1 MASTTASSTS
11 ETARLREALRE
22 HSRFLSVHV
31 DRRPEWLDDL
41 VDRGDLHRGFMAS
54 DFQRRLFEMPANLD
68 PALLYASFRRRQLT
82 RILLRDVLG
91 IATLAETTEEL
102 SELAGV
108 IVNAALQRILAALAE
123 RYGAPGTGLC
133 VIALGKL
140 GGKELNYSSDIDL
153 LFLYGSNGETAN
165 GGISYKEFFKK
176 AAVQLTELLS
186 THTPEGFCYRV
197 DLRLRPEGTHG
208 ELCISLEGARH
219 YYEKRARDWE
229 LQMLIKARAM
239 AGDLALGEAL
249 LEFVEPLTYAT
260 TLDFSAIETMSE
272 TRARLNEKLNNSKRG
287 GAVHK
292 AGGGSGIDIKL
303 ARGGIRDIEFLVQC
317 LQRLH
322 GGRSPWVRHGGTL
335 LALAR
340 LQDKG
345 LISESEYSKLASAY
359 AFLRLIEH
367 RLQFFDDRQT
377 HVLPA
382 SSAELDNLAQRMP
395 RETGADPL
403 TGDAMLRKL
412 RLHLDGVIDIYD
424 RVVHAQ
430 KARPRGSEEPA
441 GGVSTVLAALERYA
455 PRFTERVK
463 TSRERRR
470 LKSFEHFLES
480 IDGMPELLQLLE
492 TEEHL
497 RHNVIE
503 LFEAS
508 PFFAEQLARNPQLIR
523 ELQESAPPVER
534 PVDAAELRTYYRRCA
549 MRIQAAS
556 IVRSKPVFETLGEM
570 SDLADRVI
578 AKAYQLAVEG
588 APLPDGARHR
598 MMVIALGRLGM
609 REFDLD
615 SDADLLFV
623 IPDECALDLMAW
635 TRVAER
641 MIEILASYTSAGA
654 IFSVDTRLR
663 PSGREGGLVQTTSGY
678 LEYFDKKAEAW
689 EGIAYMKA
697 RAVAGDLDGATA
709 FLGKLQETDWRRWG
723 QSGRS
728 RGDLREMRMRL
739 EKEQGKANPVKA
751 GPGGYYDIDFL
762 LLYLR
767 LKSAGVFFKVLNTPE
782 RIDVLE
788 KMGHLEREDAAFL
801 SQAAGFYRAL
811 DHGLRLFSGHA
822 EGRLPAAESKLDAL
836 AGLVSRWLPADSGGG
851 ALAARLAEV
860 KNRTRQTFLR
870 FFH

>member
-1 MASTTASSTS
+1 MHPTTPV
-11 ETARLREALRE
+11 ARLRQYVQQQ
-22 HSRFLSVHV
+22 SRFLSVYV
-31 DRRPEWLDDL
+31 DRHPEALDDL
-41 VDRGDLHRGFMAS
+41 VVRDGLNRGFRS
-54 DFQRRLFEMPANLD
+54 DDFHRRLHEMPQELP
-68 PALLYASFRRRQLT
+68 PALLFASFRRRQLL

-91 IATLAETTEEL
+91 LASLSETTEEL

-108 IVNAALQRILAALAE
+108 IVNAALHRILDSLSA
-123 RYGAPGTGLC
+123 RYGMPETGLC
-133 VIALGKL
+133 VIALGKF

-153 LFLYGSNGETAN
+153 LFLYGENGET

-208 ELCISLEGARH
+208 EVCISLEGAKH

-229 LQMLIKARAM
+229 LQMMIKARPV
-239 AGDLALGEAL
+239 AGDLAVGEAL
-249 LEFVEPLTYAT
+249 LDFVEPLTYAT

-272 TRARLNEKLNNSKRG
+272 TRARLNEKLNARRG
-287 GAVHK
+287 SPTK
-292 AGGGSGIDIKL
+292 SAGGIDIKL

-335 LALAR
+335 LALSR

-345 LISESEYSKLASAY
+345 LISETEYSKLASAY
-359 AFLRLIEH
+359 TFLRTLEH

-382 SSAELDNLAQRMP
+382 SPAELEAVALRMP
-395 RETGADPL
+395 ATAGS
-403 TGDAMLRKL
+403 DAWTAQSLIGEL
-412 RLHLDGVIDIYD
+412 EIHCAGVVDIYD
-424 RVVHAQ
+424 RIIHAQ
-430 KARPRGSEEPA
+430 QRTVPSPSPA
-441 GGVSTVLAALERYA
+441 TPVAHAPPSSLQTSLERHA
-455 PRFTERVK
+455 PSFSERVRI
-463 TSRERRR
+463 SREKRR
-470 LKSFEHFLES
+470 LKSFEHFLET
-480 IDGMPELLQLLE
+480 IDSLPEILQLLE
-492 TEEHL
+492 TDQNL
-497 RHNVIE
+497 RQTVID
-503 LFEAS
+503 LFESS
-508 PFFAEQLARNPQLIR
+508 PFFAEQIARSPSLLF
-523 ELQESAPPVER
+523 ELRDSGPPVELPTD
-534 PVDAAELRTYYRRCA
+534 PVELRTYYRRCA

-556 IVRSKPVFETLGEM
+556 IVHAKPVFETLGEM

-578 AKAYQLAVEG
+578 SFAFDLAV
-588 APLPDGARHR
+588 APLELKPFQSR

-623 IPDECALDLMAW
+623 IPDEASADHLQW

-641 MIEILASYTSAGA
+641 VIEILASYTSAGA

-663 PSGREGGLVQTTSGY
+663 PSGREGGLVQTTATF
-678 LEYFDKKAEAW
+678 LDYFDKRAEAW

-697 RAVAGDLDGATA
+697 RAVAGDTEAATH
-709 FLGKLQETDWRRWG
+709 FLGRLQETDWRRWG

-728 RGDLREMRMRL
+728 RRDLREMRLKL
-739 EKEQGKANPVKA
+739 EREQGKATPLKA

-788 KMGHLEREDAAFL
+788 KMGHLEREDAEVLAR
-801 SQAAGFYRAL
+801 AAGFYRAL

-822 EGRLPAAESKLDAL
+822 EGKLPGSEVKLDAL
-836 AGLVSRWLPADSGGG
+836 AQLVTRWLPGDPLHDGA
-851 ALAARLAEV
+851 ALAARLDSV
-860 KNRTRQTFLR
+860 KEETRRIFLR
-870 FFH
+870 FFS

>member
-1 MASTTASSTS
+1 MHPTTPG
-11 ETARLREALRE
+11 ARLRQYVQQQ
-22 HSRFLSVHV
+22 SRFLSVYV
-31 DRRPEWLDDL
+31 DRHPEALDDL
-41 VDRGDLHRGFMAS
+41 VVRDDLNRGFRS
-54 DFQRRLFEMPANLD
+54 DDFHRRLHEMPQDLP
-68 PALLYASFRRRQLT
+68 PALLFASFRRRQLL

-91 IATLAETTEEL
+91 FASLSETTQEL

-108 IVNAALQRILAALAE
+108 IVNAALQRILDALSA
-123 RYGAPGTGLC
+123 RYGAPETGLC
-133 VIALGKL
+133 VVALGKF

-153 LFLYGSNGETAN
+153 LFVYGENGET
-165 GGISYKEFFKK
+165 GSGISYKEFFKK

-186 THTPEGFCYRV
+186 THTEGFCYRV

-208 ELCISLEGARH
+208 EVCISLEGAKH

-229 LQMLIKARAM
+229 LQMMIKARPV
-239 AGDLALGEAL
+239 AGDLSVGEAL
-249 LEFVEPLTYAT
+249 LDFVEPLTYAT

-272 TRARLNEKLNNSKRG
+272 TRARLNEKLNARRG
-287 GAVHK
+287 SPTRSAN
-292 AGGGSGIDIKL
+292 GIDIKL

-335 LALAR
+335 LALSR

-345 LISESEYSKLASAY
+345 LISETEYSKLASAY
-359 AFLRLIEH
+359 TFLRTLEH

-382 SSAELDNLAQRMP
+382 SPAELETVALRMP
-395 RETGADPL
+395 AIAGS
-403 TGDAMLRKL
+403 DAWTAQSLIGEL
-412 RLHLDGVIDIYD
+412 EIHFAGVVDIYD
-424 RVVHAQ
+424 RIIHAQ
-430 KARPRGSEEPA
+430 QRAVPLPS
-441 GGVSTVLAALERYA
+441 AAPVAEAPPSSLQTSLERHA
-455 PRFTERVK
+455 PSFSERVRI
-463 TSRERRR
+463 SREKRR
-470 LKSFEHFLES
+470 LKSFEHFLET
-480 IDGMPELLQLLE
+480 IDSLPEILQLLE
-492 TEEHL
+492 TDQHL
-497 RHNVIE
+497 RHTVID
-503 LFEAS
+503 LFESS
-508 PFFAEQLARNPQLIR
+508 PFFAEQIARSPALVF
-523 ELQESAPPVER
+523 ELRDSATPVEL
-534 PVDAAELRTYYRRCA
+534 PTDPAELRTYYRRCA

-556 IVRSKPVFETLGEM
+556 IVDAKPVFETLGEM

-578 AKAYQLAVEG
+578 SFAFDLAA
-588 APLPDGARHR
+588 APLELKPFQSR

-623 IPDECALDLMAW
+623 IPDEASADHLQW

-641 MIEILASYTSAGA
+641 VIEILASYTSAGA

-663 PSGREGGLVQTTSGY
+663 PSGREGGLVQTTATF
-678 LEYFDKKAEAW
+678 LDYFDKRAEAW

-697 RAVAGDLDGATA
+697 RAVAGDTEAATH
-709 FLGKLQETDWRRWG
+709 FLGRLQETDWRRWG

-728 RGDLREMRMRL
+728 RRDLREMRLKL
-739 EKEQGKANPVKA
+739 EREQGKANPLKA

-788 KMGHLEREDAAFL
+788 KMGHLEREDAEVLAR
-801 SQAAGFYRAL
+801 AAGFYRAL

-822 EGRLPAAESKLDAL
+822 EGKLPGSEVKLDAL
-836 AGLVSRWLPADSGGG
+836 AQLVTRWLPGDPLQDGA
-851 ALAARLAEV
+851 ALAARLDSV
-860 KNRTRQTFLR
+860 KEETRRIFLR
-870 FFH
+870 FFS